1 MLRFTQQPYEFKAAR
16 PNRLVY
22 HLAMV
27 ANRFFI
33 LPGQKHRVKSM
44 DVSGCDRL
52 KKWIDDP
59 DVRLVFVANH
69 STHSDVEILMEAQR
83 RCGVWGAFM
92 AAHEVFSRNA
102 LQSWV
107 MQRVGAFSVNRENV
121 DRQSIKE
128 GVRVGKDKR
137 HCLSLFPEGNVAFTN
152 EKVHAFLDGAS
163 FLALKTQ
170 RALGDEAKVFVV
182 PTAIRLTHTQDIRS
196 LLKQQLRLLIEGLAE
211 DGYVVEVDQHAPF
224 YQQIEMVGYTI
235 LCRGLKRRDSQLPCD
250 LATWRTDPDA
260 ALHQVAEAILSQLE
274 GEMGIETHEA
284 PGDHGERTRM
294 VRSQLAKWRM
304 AEGSG
309 EDRDQECICQ
319 LDDQSILLLRV
330 QTYAAGYLRDC
341 PSLDRCSETLEKL
354 REDFE
359 EVLIRPVSDR
369 HAHVHFGEPIEIAG
383 KGLRDLTKEL
393 ERSVAQHLSTY
404 QSPYRGSGDAIIS
417 HLEPV
422 S

>member
-22 HLAMV
+22 HLAMMM
-27 ANRFFI
+27 NRFFI
-33 LPGQKHRVKSM
+33 LPSQKHRVKSM
-44 DVSGCDRL
+44 EVSGCERL
-52 KKWIDDP
+52 KKWITDP

-102 LQSWV
+102 MQSWV

-128 GVRVGKDKR
+128 GVRMGKDKR
-137 HCLSLFPEGNVAFTN
+137 YCLSLFPEGNVAFTN
-152 EKVHAFLDGAS
+152 ERVHAFLDGAS

-170 RALGDEAKVFVV
+170 RALGDRAKVLVI
-182 PTAIRLTHTQDIRS
+182 PTAIRLTHTQDIRG
-196 LLKQQLRLLIEGLAE
+196 LLKQQLRSLIEGLLQ
-211 DGYVVEVDQHAPF
+211 DGYVVEVDEDAPF
-224 YQQIEMVGYTI
+224 YQQIEMVGYTV
-235 LCRGLKRRDSQLPCD
+235 LCRGLKRRGAGLPCD
-250 LATWRTDPDA
+250 LATWMVDPDT
-260 ALHQVAEAILSQLE
+260 ALHQVAEVILSQTE
-274 GEMGIETHEA
+274 GEMGIEAH
-284 PGDHGERTRM
+284 GDHGERTRM
-294 VRSQLAKWRM
+294 LRSQLAKWRK
-304 AEGSG
+304 AEDPDEKRG
-309 EDRDQECICQ
+309 EDRIRQ

-330 QTYAAGYLRDC
+330 QTYAAGYLRDY

-369 HAHVHFGEPIEIAG
+369 HAHVHFGEPIEVGG

-393 ERSVAQHLSTY
+393 ERAVAEHLSTY
-404 QSPYRGSGDAIIS
+404 QSPFVGGEEIS
-417 HLEPV
+417 THLEPV